1 MEFVPSYV
9 LADTEVHVVGLPI
22 APLDDLSTS
31 DAFLHI
37 AIDSSVP
44 TSFLTAHND
53 SGFISSILITE
64 DEISPDFAIQLT
76 VGSLGTL
83 MFPNLDDFFS
93 PSRNLFLS
101 FSVPEDEEATDLY
114 AGFNSDGMSF
124 SLTFDMRID
133 VAQSGT
139 YDTSAEEIAVVR
151 FDISGSGEMTAT
163 DTPSLD
169 GIIIAGNI
177 ASIDVTNPS
186 IEFLKD
192 DLDVSTYFFDDF
204 ASILNP
210 LLESVLIPIINKTL
224 ESGMEIQLPEGM
236 TADGV
241 AIYYFEEMCYITCDI
256 LE

>member
-1 MEFVPSYV
+1 
-9 LADTEVHVVGLPI
+9 
-22 APLDDLSTS
+22 
-31 DAFLHI
+31 
-37 AIDSSVP
+37 
-44 TSFLTAHND
+44 
-53 SGFISSILITE
+53 
-64 DEISPDFAIQLT
+64 
-76 VGSLGTL
+76 
-83 MFPNLDDFFS
+83 
-93 PSRNLFLS
+93 
-101 FSVPEDEEATDLY
+101 
-114 AGFNSDGMSF
+114 FNSDGMSF

-139 YDTSAEEIAVVR
+139 YDTLAEEIAVVR

-210 LLESVLIPIINKTL
+210 LLESVIIPIINKTL

-236 TADGV
+236 TADGFV
-241 AIYYFEEMCYITCDI
+241 TPFVLFVFDFGLWEYAQLGGVLDSPSARNRSGPIQYQPHNQSSSVRALRGRFYCFFGYGV
-256 LE
+256 

>member
-1 MEFVPSYV
+1 
-9 LADTEVHVVGLPI
+9 
-22 APLDDLSTS
+22 
-31 DAFLHI
+31 
-37 AIDSSVP
+37 
-44 TSFLTAHND
+44 
-53 SGFISSILITE
+53 
-64 DEISPDFAIQLT
+64 
-76 VGSLGTL
+76 
-83 MFPNLDDFFS
+83 
-93 PSRNLFLS
+93 
-101 FSVPEDEEATDLY
+101 
-114 AGFNSDGMSF
+114 
-124 SLTFDMRID
+124 
-133 VAQSGT
+133 
-139 YDTSAEEIAVVR
+139 AEEIAVVR

-177 ASIDVTNPS
+177 TSIDVTNPS

-210 LLESVLIPIINKTL
+210 ILESVLIPIINKTL